1 MQTRRTAKA
10 PTQSISKELN
20 CLMFSV
26 TGTEF
31 IVKELLLDGRPLF
44 CTGFGKPPV
53 PPASGFCHPK
63 WPIHLLLRSTEL
75 FSSLAP
81 SFFLHWY
88 WYMGTQITNKCLAI
102 DFRHKQAFKNTGLR
116 TLDFQPK
123 IISSG
128 HFHGSFNTPGV
139 CLCYDMWYCVL
150 LATSHVQSVSHS
162 LCLLPSSL
170 SRNPKR
176 DSWF

>member
-1 MQTRRTAKA
+1 
-10 PTQSISKELN
+10 
-20 CLMFSV
+20 MFSV

-31 IVKELLLDGRPLF
+31 IVKELPLDGRPLF
-44 CTGFGKPPV
+44 CTGL
-53 PPASGFCHPK
+53 ASLQCLWPLVFVTPK
-63 WPIHLLLRSTEL
+63 WPIHFLLRSTEL

-81 SFFLHWY
+81 QFFPQWY

-170 SRNPKR
+170 SRNPKH